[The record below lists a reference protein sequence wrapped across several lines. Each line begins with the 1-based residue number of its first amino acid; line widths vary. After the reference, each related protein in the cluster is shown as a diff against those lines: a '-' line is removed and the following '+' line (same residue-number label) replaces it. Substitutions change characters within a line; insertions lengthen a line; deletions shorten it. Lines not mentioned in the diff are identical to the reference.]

1 MRNRDDKNI
10 VLTPITEE
18 EKDFLLNQNVY
29 ILYRTDQ
36 SDEIHIDMMSPSVS
50 KYFPEI
56 INKREIA
63 NVTAKAYFYNGG
75 ENLFNIGRPVY
86 RVRPTENNIVSGY
99 DIVNICPEHS
109 NRVWLEDIV
118 DGNYQEKAHSFVKTR

>member
-56 INKREIA
+56 INKRE
-63 NVTAKAYFYNGG
+63 KK
-75 ENLFNIGRPVY
+75 
-86 RVRPTENNIVSGY
+86 VSS
-99 DIVNICPEHS
+99 VS
-109 NRVWLEDIV
+109 
-118 DGNYQEKAHSFVKTR
+118 